1 MLGCEPFTPEQE
13 KMLLDYFKGKKY
25 AERNIAL
32 LTFGIQTGFR
42 IAEILSLKIGD
53 VLKQGRIVDKVY
65 VQRSNM
71 KGGKSTE
78 KKVYG
83 RSMILAQRTKESLQ
97 TLINSMECK
106 DPDQYLFKGNRG
118 GNTPFCTRSVWRLLS
133 ESSKGLGI
141 TSKIGTHSMRKTFAN
156 RVYQNLLDKNNADAL
171 RIVQAGLGHDNIN
184 NTIKY
189 LSFREE
195 ALTEA
200 ISDVFD

>member
-13 KMLLDYFKGKKY
+13 KMLLDHFKGKKY

-53 VLKQGRIVDKVY
+53 VLKQGKIVDKVY

-83 RSMILAQRTKESLQ
+83 RSMILAQRTKEALQ
-97 TLINSMECK
+97 TLINSMECQ
-106 DPDQYLFKGNRG
+106 DPDQYLFQGNRG

-133 ESSKGLGI
+133 GSAKKLGI

-156 RVYQNLLDKNNADAL
+156 RVYQNLLDKNNSDAL

-189 LSFREE
+189 LSFREDK
-195 ALTEA
+195 LNQTITE
-200 ISDVFD
+200 VFG

>member
-13 KMLLDYFKGKKY
+13 KMLLDHFKGKKY

-42 IAEILSLKIGD
+42 IAEILSLTIGD
-53 VLKQGRIVDKVY
+53 VLRQGKIVDNVY
-65 VQRSNM
+65 VQRKNM

-78 KKVYG
+78 KKTYG
-83 RSMILAQRTKESLQ
+83 RSMILAKRTKVALQ
-97 TLINSMECK
+97 TLIDSMECQ
-106 DPDQYLFKGNRG
+106 DPDQYLFQGNRD

-133 ESSKGLGI
+133 QTAKKLGI

-171 RIVQAGLGHDNIN
+171 RIVQAGLGHENIN

-189 LSFREE
+189 LSFREDK
-195 ALTEA
+195 LNQA
-200 ISDVFD
+200 INEVFG